1 MTERPN
7 TYELSKGAVDQLQE
21 LASKLKVHE
30 GEALA
35 RALNAALVGDAG
47 RLTEGAPAQV
57 VAKEDAAPRTVTWA
71 HLISPFAWTL
81 IGILAFTLIAPFVFI
96 SAVAGLSPE
105 LRVEKLL
112 TWATHVLAPVI
123 GVAGAVVTYFFG
135 RGGGDGNSRQ

>member
-7 TYELSKGAVDQLQE
+7 TYELSHGAVDQLQG
-21 LASKLKVHE
+21 LASKLKVNE

-35 RALNAALVGDAG
+35 RALNAALAGDTAK
-47 RLTEGAPAQV
+47 LTEGAPEHV
-57 VAKEDAAPRTVTWA
+57 VAKGNAAPRTVTWA
-71 HLISPFAWTL
+71 RLSSPFAWTL
-81 IGILAFTLIAPFVFI
+81 MGILAFTLIAPFVFI

-123 GVAGAVVTYFFG
+123 GVASAVVTYFFG
-135 RGGGDGNSRQ
+135 RGAGDGNSRQ